1 MVYFPKI
8 EKLNMKERTQKIC
21 TRFDTITQK
30 NNYGKDYERT
40 FTICCSIL
48 AHYDTRRFRSFGKAV
63 NKRSWLG
70 ESPMETAKRVIA
82 F

>member
-1 MVYFPKI
+1 MYAFRHYNPEEIIMGKT
-8 EKLNMKERTQKIC
+8 MK
-21 TRFDTITQK
+21 
-30 NNYGKDYERT
+30 RT

-48 AHYDTRRFRSFGKAV
+48 AHYDTRRFRSFWKAV

-82 F
+82 FFEILEKARC